1 MHAYCDFDG
10 TIALEDVTDLVLERF
25 ASEEWHRLER
35 DWDAGRITAAECMRS
50 QIPMIQATL
59 QDLNAFLDTV
69 EIDPEFP
76 AFAAFCQRQDIGITV
91 VSDGVDHFIRRI
103 LARHGV
109 THVTIIANRLS
120 SSVTKQQFKYRL
132 DTPFA
137 SAGCASGAGVCK
149 CNIVQTSAQHIYVG
163 DGRSDFCVS
172 RQASLVFAKSKLA
185 LHCQQQA
192 IPFIPYE
199 SFSDVHH
206 AVASL
211 LTEMPSRAS
220 DARLAKT
227 A

>member
-1 MHAYCDFDG
+1 MHAFCDFDG
-10 TIALEDVTDLVLERF
+10 TIAVDDVTDLVLERF
-25 ASEEWHRLER
+25 ASEEWHRLEK
-35 DWDAGRITAAECMRS
+35 DWEAGRITAAECMRA
-50 QIPMIQATL
+50 QIPLIDATL

-69 EIDPEFP
+69 EIDPDFP
-76 AFAAFCQRQDIGITV
+76 AFAEFCRSHSIGITV

-109 THVTIIANRLS
+109 TDIAINANRLS
-120 SSVTKQQFKYRL
+120 SSVSNQKFSYRL

-185 LHCQQQA
+185 VHCAQQS

-199 SFSDVHH
+199 GFSDVQC

-211 LTEMPSRAS
+211 LTDMSSRAN
-220 DARLAKT
+220 DARLART